1 LGKNK
6 VHIDELDLPNCT
18 MFMTKNGEIA
28 SEGIGSACMDNP
40 LNAALWLA
48 RIMAK
53 NGTPLRAGEILLS
66 GALGPMVP
74 IEKGDL
80 FEANIQG
87 LGSVNIQIT

>member
-1 LGKNK
+1 
-6 VHIDELDLPNCT
+6 
-18 MFMTKNGEIA
+18 
-28 SEGIGSACMDNP
+28 
-40 LNAALWLA
+40 
-48 RIMAK
+48 MAK

>member
-1 LGKNK
+1 
-6 VHIDELDLPNCT
+6 
-18 MFMTKNGEIA
+18 MTKNGEIA